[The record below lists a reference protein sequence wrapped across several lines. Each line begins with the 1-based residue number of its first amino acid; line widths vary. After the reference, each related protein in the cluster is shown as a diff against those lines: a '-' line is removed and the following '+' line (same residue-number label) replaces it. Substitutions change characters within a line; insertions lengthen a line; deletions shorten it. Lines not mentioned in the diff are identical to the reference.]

1 MAMSVRPTAIDLF
14 SGCGGLS
21 YGMGRAGF
29 DVVSGIDHDSDAL
42 RSFIINHPDSKAFC
56 ADISKF
62 TKRDVTQL
70 TANRNIDVLIGG
82 PPCQGVSLS
91 GH

>member
-1 MAMSVRPTAIDLF
+1 MSVRPTAIDLF

-42 RSFIINHPDSKAFC
+42 RSFIINHPDC
-56 ADISKF
+56 
-62 TKRDVTQL
+62 TQK
-70 TANRNIDVLIGG
+70 D
-82 PPCQGVSLS
+82 
-91 GH
+91 